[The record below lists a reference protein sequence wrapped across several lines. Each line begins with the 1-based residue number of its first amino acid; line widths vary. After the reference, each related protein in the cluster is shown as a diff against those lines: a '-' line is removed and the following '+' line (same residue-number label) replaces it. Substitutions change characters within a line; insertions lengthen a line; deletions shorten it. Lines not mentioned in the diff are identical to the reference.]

1 MELNLSFND
10 KFLNAMINADELEEI
25 RNNYESSSEEFHCTR
40 YYFKAC

>member
-25 RNNYESSSEEFHCTR
+25 RNNYESSSEEFPCTR
-40 YYFKAC
+40 YYFNAC